1 MAVERKEEFV
11 IDLGKI
17 VQARLD
23 SFYNARK
30 SIRAR
35 QESDFQR
42 RIIDEDLSYQQQLDY
57 RKLQL
62 EEEMSKEYPD
72 EDYIDYLKT
81 NISNLKNLVRQRKY
95 RDQYNALLD
104 EMVSGRKGL
113 TDQIQWLEQQLQSND
128 WSQEIKDQI
137 QESLQSAKQKKMEID
152 DKIIQDQI
160 DFYQKDKTMASLDK
174 AYTLAQEG
182 LSKATLSNNED
193 LINQYK
199 LTIQAINKQKAEVG
213 IEDKVNT
220 LVGQLVST
228 DRPNSSL
235 YKVDSISSYANSA
248 SDGIPVT
255 INGKKYASE
264 RDFWNQTLGSY
275 IQNDFVDEFVN
286 EEKNKFLSVYK
297 QTGIIPPSVVQKIVS
312 DVSNLKSRP
321 ELSQYGM
328 VLDSVVSSVLGEL
341 AKTKI
346 DEVKIKYALDSNTS
360 TTQDFQNALNEL
372 KSFQTTLGNL
382 YSIQPDILNIETGL
396 AEKKAGL
403 VSSIVSAAG
412 EIQTTTGATAEE
424 AIREAAKGVKES
436 SREELLS
443 KTPEEIAKSSIR
455 TLSSNPADYY
465 KVKTATGYDVY
476 LKSTGEKM
484 SEQDL
489 YLAPNAPKPNVEL
502 IEDRTPKTTP
512 SQQTPSVQQLP
523 TTEPLQKSPSSTT
536 AQTAPASTSTVYTG
550 PKSVQLGKEW
560 VRKGNDVYQII
571 GGQLGPKLSYEEFMS
586 VWKPK
591 GLNLDIIPQYQ

>member
-1 MAVERKEEFV
+1 MAVERTKEFV

-17 VQARLD
+17 VQDRLD
-23 SFYNARK
+23 SFYNSRK

-42 RIIDEDLSYQQQLDY
+42 RIVDEDLSYQQQLDY

-72 EDYIDYLKT
+72 EDYVDYLKT
-81 NISNLKNLVRQRKY
+81 SISNLKNLVRQRKY

-104 EMVSGRKGL
+104 EMVSGSKGL

-137 QESLQSAKQKKMEID
+137 RESLQSAKQRKMEVD
-152 DKIIQDQI
+152 NKIIQDQI
-160 DFYQKDKTMASLDK
+160 DFYQKDKTMDSLNK
-174 AYTLAQEG
+174 AYALAQEG

-199 LTIQAINKQKAEVG
+199 LTIQAINKQKAEAG
-213 IEDKVNT
+213 IEDKVNI
-220 LVGQLVST
+220 LVGQIVSR
-228 DRPNSSL
+228 DRSNNSL
-235 YKVDSISSYANSA
+235 YKIDSISSYANSA
-248 SDGIPVT
+248 FDSIPVT
-255 INGKKYASE
+255 VNGKKYASE

-297 QTGIIPPSVVQKIVS
+297 QTGFIPPSVVQTIVS
-312 DVSNLKSRP
+312 NISNLKRRP
-321 ELSQYGM
+321 ELVQYGA
-328 VLDSVVSSVLGEL
+328 VLDRIVSGVLGEL
-341 AKTKI
+341 AKTKVN
-346 DEVKIKYALDSNTS
+346 EVKTKYALDSDSS

-372 KSFQTTLGNL
+372 KSFQTSLGNL
-382 YSIQPDILNIETGL
+382 YSIQPDISNIETGL
-396 AEKKAGL
+396 AEKKSGL

-412 EIQTTTGATAEE
+412 EIRRERGVTAEE
-424 AIREAAKGVKES
+424 AISEAAKGAREP

-443 KTPEEIAKSSIR
+443 KTPEEIVGSSVR

-465 KVKTATGYDVY
+465 KVRTATGYDIY

-484 SEQDL
+484 SEKDL

-502 IEDRTPKTTP
+502 IEDRTSKTTP
-512 SQQTPSVQQLP
+512 SQKTS
-523 TTEPLQKSPSSTT
+523 TESLQKSPSSTT
-536 AQTAPASTSTVYTG
+536 TKTAPASTPTVYTG

-571 GGQLGPKLSYEEFMS
+571 GGQLGPKLSYEEFIS